1 MSEHTKRILL
11 ESVAVIGSILIAFA
25 LDASWDR
32 LQARNDLAQDLAGVA
47 DELAANRQAL
57 ADQIVLADRVAG
69 ALEVLLDVMD
79 TRPNDDPITAP
90 DTTVWISQRTP
101 TFDPSFGAIDALIAT
116 GRLAA
121 IEDPYLRRDL
131 AGLRDRARD
140 AGEELLEGQ
149 TVYQLVEAPIL
160 FPAFELRA
168 IRAVVLSGWE
178 ARPLEGGEEVQ
189 FPNSRG
195 LRSAMEQRR
204 SLYELALGELRGLES
219 HLAAI
224 EAALDLR

>member
-1 MSEHTKRILL
+1 
-11 ESVAVIGSILIAFA
+11 

-32 LQARNDLAQDLAGVA
+32 FQARNDLTQDLAGVA
-47 DELAANRQAL
+47 DELASNRQAL
-57 ADQIVLADRVAG
+57 ADQILLTERVAG
-69 ALEVLLDVMD
+69 ALEVLLDGMD
-79 TRPNDDPITAP
+79 ARPGDDRIGAS

-121 IEDPYLRRDL
+121 IDDPTLRRDL

-149 TVYQLVEAPIL
+149 TVYLLVEAPIL
-160 FPAFELRA
+160 FPEFELRSV
-168 IRAVVLSGWE
+168 RGVVAAAWE
-178 ARPLEGGEEVQ
+178 TRPVEGGELVE

-204 SLYELALGELRGLES
+204 SLYELALGELRRLES

-224 EAALDLR
+224 ETSLDLR

>member
-1 MSEHTKRILL
+1 MSEHTKPLLL
-11 ESVAVIGSILIAFA
+11 ESVAVIASILIAFA

-32 LQARNDLAQDLAGVA
+32 FQARNDLAQDLAGVA
-47 DELAANRQAL
+47 DELASNRQAL
-57 ADQIVLADRVAG
+57 ADQLLLAERVAN
-69 ALEVLLDVMD
+69 ALEVLLGAMD
-79 TRPNDDPITAP
+79 ARPTDDRISAP

-121 IEDPYLRRDL
+121 IDDPTLRRDL

-160 FPAFELRA
+160 FPKFELRSVRGVIA
-168 IRAVVLSGWE
+168 ASWE
-178 ARPLEGGEEVQ
+178 ARPIEGGEQVE

-224 EAALDLR
+224 EASLDLR